1 MNERGFLQLPFKVAS
16 DHLPFNAQSRGEVS
30 SVAISDVRIFPQKA
44 WHLFVSVQS
53 DSSGHKDRPVLI
65 TAQLYVLGILQH
77 LGRRHC
83 G

>member
-1 MNERGFLQLPFKVAS
+1 MKVAFSSFSVKVVS
-16 DHLPFNAQSRGEVS
+16 DHLPFNTQSRGEVS
-30 SVAISDVRIFPQKA
+30 SVAISDVWIFPQKA
-44 WHLFVSVQS
+44 WHLLISVQS

-77 LGRRHC
+77 LCRRHR